1 MDVMASFVV
10 ENSMPEPNSGCW
22 LWLGHVNRQGYG
34 RFVLGSR
41 AWHSAYR
48 TSYEAFKGE
57 IPTGFIID
65 HLCRV
70 PGCVN
75 PDHLEVVTPRTNA
88 LRGIS
93 FSAINAA
100 KTHCAKG
107 HPFSGD
113 NLHIG
118 PTGRRFCRACW
129 RTNTAAYKARRLAE

>member
-1 MDVMASFVV
+1 MDAMASFVV
-10 ENSMPEPNSGCW
+10 ANSMPEPNSGCW
-22 LWLGHVNRQGYG
+22 LWMSHVDRQGYG
-34 RFVLGSR
+34 RFGHKR
-41 AWHSAYR
+41 GWRSAYR
-48 TSYEAFKGE
+48 ASYEAFKGE
-57 IPTGFIID
+57 IPAGLIID

-70 PGCVN
+70 PSCVN

-107 HPFSGD
+107 HPFTGD
-113 NLHIG
+113 NLHVG

-129 RTNTAAYKARRLAE
+129 RANSLAYKARRRAA